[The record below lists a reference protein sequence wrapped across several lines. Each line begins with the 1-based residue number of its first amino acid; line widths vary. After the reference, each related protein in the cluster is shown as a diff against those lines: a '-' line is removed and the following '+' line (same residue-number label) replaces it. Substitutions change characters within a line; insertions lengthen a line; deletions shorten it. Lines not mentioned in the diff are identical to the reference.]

1 MIDIVNKISRKRFI
15 KNISLS
21 IIGAFSFLNYVL
33 ADKLISSRKRI
44 TKTKEKFNMIKISK
58 LPQDGPWP
66 TKDPFLFCV
75 HHKDN
80 YPNANN
86 KMGPNAS
93 LDNRNIG
100 NDFSNSNGWSMYHG
114 SVIPGFPRHPH
125 RGFETVTIVEKGII
139 DHSDSLGFSAR
150 YGDGDVQWLTA
161 GDGIQ
166 HSEMFPLFNKGDN
179 NPIDFFQIWI
189 NLEAKKKRVKPNF
202 SMFWKDEIPK
212 IITIDK
218 NNIETEILLIAGEYS
233 SKQAPKSPPDSWA
246 SNNENNVNIWK
257 IKMNG
262 KAQWELPKV
271 EKQII
276 RTLYIYHGSGVIIN
290 GQTIESG
297 NMIDINTSENILISE
312 LNSGTELLLLQAK
325 PIQEPIVKYG
335 PFVMNT
341 KAEIQEAF
349 DDYQATGFGHWTWAD
364 DDPIHGTEY
373 KKFAI
378 GDN

>member
-1 MIDIVNKISRKRFI
+1 MDYKLKFINRKSFILKISQLFLGAVAFISFPLGNYLNRKSMH
-15 KNISLS
+15 IS
-21 IIGAFSFLNYVL
+21 N
-33 ADKLISSRKRI
+33 KL
-44 TKTKEKFNMIKISK
+44 KISK
-58 LPQDGPWP
+58 LPESGPWH
-66 TKDPFLFCV
+66 TIDPFLFCV
-75 HHKDN
+75 HHNDSYPLANDN
-80 YPNANN
+80 
-86 KMGPNAS
+86 MGPNSS

-100 NDFSNSNGWSMYHG
+100 DDFSNLNGWSMYHG
-114 SVIPGFPRHPH
+114 EKIPGFPRHPH
-125 RGFETVTIVEKGII
+125 RGFETVTIVDKGII

-271 EKQII
+271 NKQII

>member
-1 MIDIVNKISRKRFI
+1 MLK
-15 KNISLS
+15 
-21 IIGAFSFLNYVL
+21 
-33 ADKLISSRKRI
+33 
-44 TKTKEKFNMIKISK
+44 
-58 LPQDGPWP
+58 
-66 TKDPFLFCV
+66 
-75 HHKDN
+75 
-80 YPNANN
+80 
-86 KMGPNAS
+86 
-93 LDNRNIG
+93 
-100 NDFSNSNGWSMYHG
+100 
-114 SVIPGFPRHPH
+114 SVIRVFKEINRHWVGDGFYVYGLLRPDNELNKVISPFILLDYAAPMHFEPSQIPKGVGRHPH

-202 SMFWKDEIPK
+202 SMFWKNEIPK

-246 SNNENNVNIWK
+246 SNIENNVNIWK

-271 EKQII
+271 NKQII

-290 GQTIESG
+290 GQTI
-297 NMIDINTSENILISE
+297 
-312 LNSGTELLLLQAK
+312 
-325 PIQEPIVKYG
+325 
-335 PFVMNT
+335 
-341 KAEIQEAF
+341 
-349 DDYQATGFGHWTWAD
+349 
-364 DDPIHGTEY
+364 
-373 KKFAI
+373 
-378 GDN
+378 

>member
-1 MIDIVNKISRKRFI
+1 M
-15 KNISLS
+15 
-21 IIGAFSFLNYVL
+21 
-33 ADKLISSRKRI
+33 
-44 TKTKEKFNMIKISK
+44 
-58 LPQDGPWP
+58 
-66 TKDPFLFCV
+66 
-75 HHKDN
+75 
-80 YPNANN
+80 
-86 KMGPNAS
+86 
-93 LDNRNIG
+93 
-100 NDFSNSNGWSMYHG
+100 
-114 SVIPGFPRHPH
+114 
-125 RGFETVTIVEKGII
+125 
-139 DHSDSLGFSAR
+139 
-150 YGDGDVQWLTA
+150 TA
-161 GDGIQ
+161 
-166 HSEMFPLFNKGDN
+166 
-179 NPIDFFQIWI
+179 
-189 NLEAKKKRVKPNF
+189 
-202 SMFWKDEIPK
+202 
-212 IITIDK
+212 
-218 NNIETEILLIAGEYS
+218 

>member
-33 ADKLISSRKRI
+33 ADKLISSKKRI

>member
-1 MIDIVNKISRKRFI
+1 MNP
-15 KNISLS
+15 
-21 IIGAFSFLNYVL
+21 AYVL
-33 ADKLISSRKRI
+33 ADKLISSKKRI
-44 TKTKEKFNMIKISK
+44 TKTKEKLNMIKISK
-58 LPQDGPWP
+58 LPEEGPWP

-100 NDFSNSNGWSMYHG
+100 NDFSNFNGWSMYHG
-114 SVIPGFPRHPH
+114 SLIPGFPRHPH

-202 SMFWKDEIPK
+202 SMFWKDDIPK

-233 SKQAPKSPPDSWA
+233 SNQAPKSPPDSWA

-257 IKMNG
+257 IKMKG

-271 EKQII
+271 KKQII

-312 LNSGTELLLLQAK
+312 LSSGTELLLLQAK

-349 DDYQATGFGHWTWAD
+349 DDYQKTGFGNWTWAD
-364 DDPIHGTEY
+364 DDPVHGTEY

>member
-33 ADKLISSRKRI
+33 ADKLISSRKRL
-44 TKTKEKFNMIKISK
+44 TKTKEKLNMIKISK
-58 LPQDGPWP
+58 LPEEGPWP

-100 NDFSNSNGWSMYHG
+100 NDFSNYNGWSMYHG
-114 SVIPGFPRHPH
+114 SLIPGFPRHPH

-246 SNNENNVNIWK
+246 SNIENNVNIWK

-349 DDYQATGFGHWTWAD
+349 DDYQATGFGHWTWTD

>member
-114 SVIPGFPRHPH
+114 SVMPGFPRHPH